1 MNLNLVFLLVLS
13 ALASGLLSYYQ
24 YFFRKELDRGLILP
38 AFFRFLGIFCLLLLL
53 INPRYHARQTI
64 IEKPV
69 LNVAWDASRSIS
81 LSGADIRMKE
91 VIDQIQNNE
100 DLSDQFDIQYFG
112 FGETLRLGDSLSFS
126 SGQTDIERALKQLNQ
141 LSSSGKSP
149 IVLISDGIQ
158 TVGRNYA
165 YAGVDQRVFPIVLG
179 DTIKKNDLEISQV
192 NANAY
197 VTLGNISE
205 VEAFVTFSGDVSV
218 TSELLLEK
226 EGQVIDRKRMS
237 FSRED
242 NSDRVKFEIP
252 AEEPGQH
259 LYRIRLTPFPDELET
274 LNNQKSFEIEVVNS
288 QMQIAL
294 IYAFP
299 HPDLGMIKQSLERE
313 KKKSVELIDISEWN
327 SDGNDYSVHIL
338 FQPDLRFKELFSY
351 LNENG
356 KNYFLMAGAS
366 SDWNFINSVQGAFRK
381 RIMMLSEEAFPT
393 FAKEFQSFYQDDI
406 GFVDFPSLKVNLG
419 EVDFRISQEP
429 LLWQSINGIESGQ
442 PLLTVYQEE
451 GARRVALFG
460 ENLWKWRAFVF
471 QRDENFDAFDR
482 FFDALIQY
490 LYLTERKQSLELFY
504 EKTNFDDQRIKIQ
517 ARKYDSNLNLDLSSP
532 LELRLDNGERTYPMY
547 VNNGYYEVQL
557 DDLNPGNYRFTI
569 MDPSTDAARSGNF
582 EVVSYSAEQM
592 SLTSDVTSLTY
603 LADKTNGKVFY
614 PSGMDQLFAH
624 LANQPDFKPVEKVE
638 KKRISLID
646 QKWLLALIVLSLS
659 IEWFIRK
666 YRGLV

>member
-1 MNLNLVFLLVLS
+1 MI
-13 ALASGLLSYYQ
+13 Y
-24 YFFRKELDRGLILP
+24 
-38 AFFRFLGIFCLLLLL
+38 
-53 INPRYHARQTI
+53 
-64 IEKPV
+64 
-69 LNVAWDASRSIS
+69 
-81 LSGADIRMKE
+81 
-91 VIDQIQNNE
+91 QIQNNE
-100 DLSDQFDIQYFG
+100 DLNDQFEIQYFG
-112 FGETLRLGDSLSFS
+112 FGESLRLGDSLSFS

-149 IVLISDGIQ
+149 ILLISDGIQ

-165 YAGVDQRVFPIVLG
+165 YAGVDQKVFPIILG

-205 VEAFVTFSGDVSV
+205 VEAFVSFSGDASV

-226 EGQVIDRKRMS
+226 GGQVIDRKRLS
-237 FSRED
+237 FSKD
-242 NSDRVKFEIP
+242 DKSDRVKFEIP

-274 LNNQKSFEIEVVNS
+274 LNNQRSFEIEVVNS
-288 QMQIAL
+288 QMQIAV

-313 KKKSVELIDISEWN
+313 KKKSVELIDISKWRSVE
-327 SDGNDYSVHIL
+327 NDYSVHIL

-351 LNENG
+351 LNDKG

-366 SDWNFINSVQGAFRK
+366 SDWSFINGVQGAFQK
-381 RIMMLSEEAFPT
+381 RIMMLSEEAFPI
-393 FAKEFQSFYQDDI
+393 FAEEFQSFYQDDI
-406 GFVDFPSLKVNLG
+406 GFQDFPSLKVNLG
-419 EVDFRISQEP
+419 EIDFRISQEP
-429 LLWQSINGIESGQ
+429 LIWQSINGIESGQ

-460 ENLWKWRAFVF
+460 ENLWKWRTFVF

-504 EKTNFDDQRIKIQ
+504 QKTNFDDQRIKIQ

-532 LELRLDNGERTYPMY
+532 LELRLDEEERTYPMY
-547 VNNGYYEVQL
+547 VNNGYYEVQVG
-557 DDLNPGNYRFTI
+557 DLNPGDYRFTI
-569 MDPSTDAARSGNF
+569 TDPSTDATRTGNF
-582 EVVSYSAEQM
+582 EVVAYSAEQM
-592 SLTSDVTSLTY
+592 SLTSDVSSLTY

-614 PSGMDQLFAH
+614 PSEMDRLFAH

>member
-112 FGETLRLGDSLSFS
+112 FGESLRLGDSLSFS

-141 LSSSGKSP
+141 LSSSMKSP

-197 VTLGNISE
+197 VTMGNISE
-205 VEAFVTFSGDVSV
+205 VEAFVTFSGDASV

-226 EGQVIDRKRMS
+226 EGQVIDRKRLS

-288 QMQIAL
+288 QMQIAV

-393 FAKEFQSFYQDDI
+393 FAEEFQSFYQDDI
-406 GFVDFPSLKVNLG
+406 GFANFPSLKVNLG

-451 GARRVALFG
+451 GARRIALFG

-532 LELRLDNGERTYPMY
+532 LELRLDKGERTYPMY

-557 DDLNPGNYRFTI
+557 GDLDPGDYRFTI